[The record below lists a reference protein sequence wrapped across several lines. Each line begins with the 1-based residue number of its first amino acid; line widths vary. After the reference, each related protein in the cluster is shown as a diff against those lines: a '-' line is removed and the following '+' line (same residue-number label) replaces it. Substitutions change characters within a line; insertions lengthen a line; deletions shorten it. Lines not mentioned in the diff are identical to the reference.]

1 MPKGREW
8 IVFLFINI
16 FFVALWSRVYL
27 TVTFQNIKMN
37 WPKYRCNP
45 LFMPMSD
52 DPMKDFNTC
61 TQQVMGNFMKQ
72 LMQPIMYLVNGLS
85 KITNLFDGNIL
96 NIRKM
101 FNYIREQVMFIIKS
115 LFNVFM
121 SLIVEFQ
128 RLIVS
133 IKDLVMK
140 VIGIVT
146 VMINLI
152 DGSVKTGQSAWNGPP
167 GQMIREVGNLSCF
180 HPETLVELND
190 KTIKPMKDLDLG
202 DVLKDGSLIKSV
214 MKFKDCSKETYYK
227 FENKGVQGSNL
238 FVTGRHFVLDKS
250 KNTFVHVEN
259 HPEAIEMKDMDVE
272 IVYCFI
278 TSTHLIGIGEM
289 TFWDWEDDCMYSF
302 DSNGNKQPK
311 TPKIPYVLDNIS
323 ETMESIRNFLNTRR
337 SSFN

>member
-8 IVFLFINI
+8 IAFLFINI
-16 FFVALWSRVYL
+16 FFVALYSRVYL

-52 DPMKDFNTC
+52 EPMKDFNYC

-85 KITNLFDGNIL
+85 KVTSLFDGNVL

-101 FNYIREQVMFIIKS
+101 FNYIREQIMFIIKS

-121 SLIVEFQ
+121 SIIVEFQ

-140 VIGIVT
+140 VIGIVS
-146 VMINLI
+146 VMVNLI
-152 DGSVKTGQSAWNGPP
+152 DGSIKTGQSAWNGPP
-167 GQMIREVGNLSCF
+167 GEMIREVGKLSCF
-180 HPETLVELND
+180 HPDTLVELNNNTT
-190 KTIKPMKDLDLG
+190 KTMKDLDLG

-214 MKFKDCSKETYYK
+214 MKFKDVSEETYYK
-227 FENKGVQGSNL
+227 FEGKGVEGNDL
-238 FVTGRHFVLDKS
+238 YVTGKHFVMDNS

-259 HPEAIEMKDMDVE
+259 HPDAIEMKDMEVQV
-272 IVYCFI
+272 VYCFI
-278 TSTHLIGIGEM
+278 TSTHLIGIGNM

-302 DSNGNKQPK
+302 DHDGTRITK
-311 TPKIPYVLDNIS
+311 TPKIPYVLDNIT
-323 ETMESIRNFLNTRR
+323 ETLASIRNFLNK
-337 SSFN
+337 